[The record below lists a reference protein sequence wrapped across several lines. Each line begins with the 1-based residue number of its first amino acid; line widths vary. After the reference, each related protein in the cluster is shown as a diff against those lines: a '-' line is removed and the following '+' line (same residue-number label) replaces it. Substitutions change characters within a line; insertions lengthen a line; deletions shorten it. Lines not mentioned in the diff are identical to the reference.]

1 MRYAFIDQH
10 RDRFSVTALCR
21 ALGVGKSAYHAYCH
35 RGESRRRKANTAL
48 LEAIR
53 KAHHKSHETYGSP
66 RITQELKAQGI
77 ACSENRVAR
86 VMQAHAIRSR
96 TARKFTVT
104 TLSKHTLPVAPE
116 LLGQDFAVDAPNRVW
131 VSDIT
136 YLRTRERWMYLAVVI
151 DLYSRQVVG
160 WSLRPSL
167 DAALVVNAMN
177 KALAHR
183 RTGPGLIVHSD
194 RGGQYASQAFRDLL
208 NTHRFKQ
215 SMSRKGNC
223 YDNAVAESFFKTLK
237 TELIYPWG
245 DFQSVRI
252 ARRSLF
258 YYINFFYNGIR
269 LHSYLGYKSPR
280 QFEKLTHAT

>member
-1 MRYAFIDQH
+1 MKYAFIDQH
-10 RDRFSVTALCR
+10 RDRFSITALCR
-21 ALGVGKSAYHAYCH
+21 ALGVGKSAYYAFC
-35 RGESRRRKANTAL
+35 RRRQANTAL
-48 LEAIR
+48 LAAIR
-53 KAHHKSHETYGSP
+53 EAYRKSHESYGSP
-66 RITQELKAQGI
+66 RLTRVLKAQGI

-86 VMQAHAIRSR
+86 VMQAHDIRSR
-96 TARKFTVT
+96 TARKFKVT
-104 TLSKHTLPVAPE
+104 TQSKHTMPVAPD

-136 YLRTRERWMYLAVVI
+136 YIRTRERWMYLAVVI

-160 WSLRPSL
+160 WSLSPSL
-167 DAALVVNAMN
+167 DATLAVNAL
-177 KALAHR
+177 KEALAHR
-183 RTGPGLIVHSD
+183 RPRPGLIVHSD
-194 RGGQYASQAFRDLL
+194 RGGQYASQAFTDLL
-208 NTHRFKQ
+208 QQHGFKQ

-245 DFQSVRI
+245 DFQSVRV

-280 QFEKLTHAT
+280 QFEKLTQAT